1 MNPPDTETIELLPA
15 AGAPGQLFVLLHDAG
30 GTGLDM
36 LALGEVLG
44 NAFAQAVV
52 VIPEGLTGAAAG
64 FEALAGLEKDAAGP
78 SRSQSAELS
87 GRVQA
92 LAAFLRAQ
100 QQRFGILQSDT
111 ALFGFGAGASLALAL
126 GAAHDGLAGRVLAFG
141 GTHAA
146 WPSGAPL
153 LTTLHLLHG
162 QRDPVVPL
170 RQVRE
175 MYDELMALK
184 ADVTLDVASAL
195 GHELHPS
202 LMDQAVT
209 RLQTCVPLRFWKAL

>member
-30 GTGLDM
+30 GTGIDM

-44 NAFAQAVV
+44 NAFEQAVV

-64 FEALAGLEKDAAGP
+64 FEALA
-78 SRSQSAELS
+78 
-87 GRVQA
+87 V
-92 LAAFLRAQ
+92 FLRAQ

-126 GAAHDGLAGRVLAFG
+126 CAAHDGLAGRVLAFG

-170 RQVRE
+170 RQVHE
-175 MYDELMALK
+175 MYDQLMALN
-184 ADVTLDVASAL
+184 ADVTLDVAGAL
-195 GHELHPS
+195 GHELHPA